1 MSELATPTPDD
12 LRSLGTPVT
21 AGLQLATLVD
31 VAQAYARMAR
41 SPRTVRAYASDWRH
55 FSAWCAERGVERLP
69 ATLETL
75 VSYVADQAASG
86 LRPSTIGRRLVSI
99 DREHR
104 VQNLPP
110 PGRSPELREVLAGI
124 RRTHG
129 TAPRQ
134 VNALLTDD
142 LRAMLAAT
150 PDSLRGRRNRALLL
164 LGFAGAFRRSELV
177 ALNVEDLEF
186 QRNGVVV
193 TLRRSKTDQ
202 EGSSRRIGVPYGSSE
217 LTCPVR
223 ALQGWLECYP
233 AELTSGP
240 VFRAVDRH
248 GNLGDRLGDH
258 AVARLVKE
266 HAALVGLDPAR
277 YAGHSLR
284 AGLATSAADGGA
296 SDRAIMRQTGHRSAA
311 MVNRYVRE
319 GRLFRDNAALLA
331 GL

>member
-1 MSELATPTPDD
+1 VSDPAPATLA
-12 LRSLGTPVT
+12 S

-31 VAQAYARMAR
+31 VAQAYAHMAR
-41 SPRTVRAYASDWRH
+41 SPRTVRAYAADWRH
-55 FSAWCAERGVERLP
+55 FSSWCAERGVERLP

-75 VSYVADQAASG
+75 ASYVADQAASG

-104 VQNLPP
+104 IQNLPP
-110 PGRSPELREVLAGI
+110 PGRSPELREVLAGV

-134 VNALLTDD
+134 VNAILTDD

-150 PDSLRGRRNRALLL
+150 PDSLRGRRNRVLLL

-177 ALNVEDLEF
+177 ALDVEDLEF

-202 EGSSRRIGVPYGSSE
+202 EGSSRRIGVPYGSTE

-223 ALQGWLECYP
+223 ALQAWLEL
-233 AELTSGP
+233 AEITKGP

-248 GNLGDRLGDH
+248 GNMGDRLGDH

-266 HAALVGLDPAR
+266 HAVLVGLDPSR

-311 MVNRYVRE
+311 MINRYVRQ

>member
-1 MSELATPTPDD
+1 
-12 LRSLGTPVT
+12 
-21 AGLQLATLVD
+21 
-31 VAQAYARMAR
+31 
-41 SPRTVRAYASDWRH
+41 
-55 FSAWCAERGVERLP
+55 
-69 ATLETL
+69 
-75 VSYVADQAASG
+75 
-86 LRPSTIGRRLVSI
+86 
-99 DREHR
+99 
-104 VQNLPP
+104 
-110 PGRSPELREVLAGI
+110 
-124 RRTHG
+124 
-129 TAPRQ
+129 
-134 VNALLTDD
+134 
-142 LRAMLAAT
+142 MLAAT
-150 PDSLRGRRNRALLL
+150 EGNNTLRGQRNRALLL

-177 ALNVEDLEF
+177 ALDVEDLEF

-202 EGSSRRIGVPYGSSE
+202 EGESRRIGVPYGSSE

-223 ALQGWLECYP
+223 ALQGWLELG
-233 AELTSGP
+233 AIIEGP

-248 GNLGDRLGDH
+248 GNLGGQLGDH

-266 HAALVGLDPAR
+266 HAVLVGLDPTR